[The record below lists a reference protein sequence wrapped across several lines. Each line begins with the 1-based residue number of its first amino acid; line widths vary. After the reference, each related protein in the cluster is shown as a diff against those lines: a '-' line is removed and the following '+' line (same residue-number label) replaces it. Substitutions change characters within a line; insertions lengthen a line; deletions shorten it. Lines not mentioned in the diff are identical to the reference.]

1 MRKYVCSICGYVY
14 DEAAGIP
21 AAGIKPGTR
30 WEELLEGWVC
40 PLCGA
45 SKEEFRVMEP
55 EGASN
60 VRPAAPAAA
69 GKANSPTAMPGE
81 EKLREFTAGELSAL
95 CSNLARGCEKQY
107 RAEESELF
115 LQLAEYFKARTPAP
129 ERAGTAELLAR
140 VEADL
145 NRGFPE
151 ANAAAREAGDRGAK
165 RALVWSEK
173 VTRILNALLKR
184 WEKEGEA
191 MLEHTNLYVCDICG
205 FVYVGD
211 NPPELCPV
219 CKVPGWKFSQIER
232 RA

>member
-1 MRKYVCSICGYVY
+1 M
-14 DEAAGIP
+14 
-21 AAGIKPGTR
+21 
-30 WEELLEGWVC
+30 
-40 PLCGA
+40 
-45 SKEEFRVMEP
+45 
-55 EGASN
+55 
-60 VRPAAPAAA
+60 
-69 GKANSPTAMPGE
+69 
-81 EKLREFTAGELSAL
+81 
-95 CSNLARGCEKQY
+95 
-107 RAEESELF
+107 
-115 LQLAEYFKARTPAP
+115 
-129 ERAGTAELLAR
+129 R

-219 CKVPGWKFSQIER
+219 CKVPGWKFSQNVR